1 MNVHEPGDQVY
12 VSGSPMLVLQA
23 DVSRFP
29 RLVLAEPTDRRVTS
43 FVTLARGTRAELLA
57 LAAAPNLEARIST
70 TDGALL
76 CTVSPTDA
84 RRPELTSRP

>member
-1 MNVHEPGDQVY
+1 
-12 VSGSPMLVLQA
+12 VLQA

-29 RLVLAEPTDRRVTS
+29 RLVLAEPTDPRVTS

-70 TDGALL
+70 ADGALL

-84 RRPELTSRP
+84 RRPESTSRP